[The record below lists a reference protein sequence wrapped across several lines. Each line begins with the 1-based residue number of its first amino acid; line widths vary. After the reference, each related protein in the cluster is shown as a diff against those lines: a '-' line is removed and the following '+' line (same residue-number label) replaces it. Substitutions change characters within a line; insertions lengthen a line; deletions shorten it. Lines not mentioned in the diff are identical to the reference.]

1 MTLRTLLLVD
11 DDSGLG
17 RRLCDTLRSW
27 RIVVTTDRGSALQV
41 VKAHR
46 PPIAA
51 VSLALTTRCGPALG
65 AAGEGLAAL
74 GGILAEAPATKVIM
88 LDGTGDRGA
97 AARAVALG
105 AHDVVRR
112 GPDLGELAVVIER
125 AYHRYGLEL
134 EGRRLTADEA
144 PPTLRAVRDEAERRA
159 VLDALARVDGNLS
172 AAARLLE
179 VSRPTLYNLLRQ
191 HGIRMV

>member
-1 MTLRTLLLVD
+1 MILRTLLLVD

-17 RRLCDTLRSW
+17 RTLCDTLRSW
-27 RIVVTTDRGSALQV
+27 RIVVATDRASALEV
-41 VKAHR
+41 LKAHH
-46 PPIAA
+46 PPVAI
-51 VSLALTTRCGPALG
+51 VSLALAARGGVELG
-65 AAGEGLAAL
+65 AAGEGLATL
-74 GGILAEAPATKVIM
+74 GAILAEAPGCKVIM
-88 LDGTGDRGA
+88 LDADGDRGA

-112 GPDLGELAVVIER
+112 AELGDLAVVIER
-125 AYHRYGLEL
+125 AHHRHGLEL
-134 EGRRLTADEA
+134 EGRRLAGDA
-144 PPTLRAVRDEAERRA
+144 PPPLRAVRDAAERRA

-191 HGIRMV
+191 HGIRTA

>member
-1 MTLRTLLLVD
+1 MILRTLLLVD

-17 RRLCDTLRSW
+17 RTLCDTLRSW
-27 RIVVTTDRGSALQV
+27 RIVVVTDRGSALQV

-46 PPIAA
+46 PPVAA
-51 VSLALTTRCGPALG
+51 VSLALAAARGGPNLG
-65 AAGEGLAAL
+65 AGGEGLAAL

-88 LDGTGDRGA
+88 LDGDGDRGA

-112 GPDLGELAVVIER
+112 APDLGELATVIER
-125 AYHRYGLEL
+125 AYHRHGLEM
-134 EGRRLTADEA
+134 EGRHLNTEA

-159 VLDALARVDGNLS
+159 VLNALARVDGNLS
-172 AAARLLE
+172 AAARLLA

-191 HGIRMV
+191 HGIRVA

>member
-1 MTLRTLLLVD
+1 MILRTLLLVD

-17 RRLCDTLRSW
+17 RTLCEALRSW

-46 PPIAA
+46 PPVAA
-51 VSLALTTRCGPALG
+51 VSLALPPGRGGLEPG
-65 AAGEGLAAL
+65 IPGEGLAAL
-74 GGILAEAPATKVIM
+74 DGILAAAPATKVIM
-88 LDGTGDRGA
+88 LDAAGDRGV

-112 GPDLGELAVVIER
+112 AADLGELAVVIER
-125 AYHRYGLEL
+125 AYHRHGLEL
-134 EGRRLTADEA
+134 EGGRLTAGT

-159 VLDALARVDGNLS
+159 VLNALARVDGNLS
-172 AAARLLE
+172 AAARLLA

-191 HGIRMV
+191 HGIRMA